1 MRLSTR
7 PTGMIATLLLGIFLA
22 GSAAADPIADFYRG
36 KAIHLMVGAPAGG
49 GYDVVGR
56 MIATVLGNHIPGN
69 PSVVVENIGAA
80 AGLVMGNTLYKTAPR
95 DGTAIGLPTSA
106 IPLEPRLKLLTR
118 NGGTASFDIE

>member
-1 MRLSTR
+1 MSRVR
-7 PTGMIATLLLGIFLA
+7 
-22 GSAAADPIADFYRG
+22 SAAIAAAIALFASGQGAAAQSVADFYRG

-56 MIATVLGNHIPGN
+56 MIATVLGKHIPGN

-80 AGLVMGNTLYKTAPR
+80 AGLVMANTLYNTAPR

-106 IPLEPRLKLLTR
+106 I
-118 NGGTASFDIE
+118 